1 MFVNIYF
8 EASDSHLTDYA
19 LLEGMLYR
27 LENGEA
33 SLTDD
38 PEDEEIE
45 NCFSFEVSGSCQARA
60 YAAAIHKV
68 SSWMRHL
75 SKRGLPFDRA
85 NVFQVG
91 LGLNIP
97 MPRGK

>member
-8 EASDSHLTDYA
+8 EASDSHLTDYQI
-19 LLEGMLYR
+19 LEGMLRR

-33 SLTDD
+33 SLTPD

-60 YAAAIHKV
+60 YATAIHKV
-68 SSWMRHL
+68 SSWMRRL
-75 SKRGLPFDRA
+75 PTRGLPFDRA
-85 NVFQVG
+85 DVFQVG
-91 LGLNIP
+91 LGFIIS
-97 MPRGK
+97 MSR